1 MLEVFLFFLFHFG
14 VGEILHIMYH
24 CLLALLY
31 MQEDGEMFEWI
42 PQTEVA
48 SLLRCV
54 LEIVVNLFN
63 NSQYIQVLWEVYF
76 YFFFYICWLLIFL
89 CFTIM
94 FLKCIFFKFVYIL
107 NSKCLHDTKALPFDS
122 QIVLH

>member
-1 MLEVFLFFLFHFG
+1 MFLFSLSLFG

-48 SLLRCV
+48 SLLRYV
-54 LEIVVNLFN
+54 IEIVAHFSQQFTENSRLKHFFN
-63 NSQYIQVLWEVYF
+63 
-76 YFFFYICWLLIFL
+76 
-89 CFTIM
+89 
-94 FLKCIFFKFVYIL
+94 
-107 NSKCLHDTKALPFDS
+107 
-122 QIVLH
+122 